1 MLTNSGLVEDLGRD
15 RSGWRPEKLRE
26 MREAHGLTLE
36 ATGERLRDTA
46 RCAGLSVPA
55 ANFQTLWQHEQGE
68 VFPGP
73 HYRRAYCLLYQATEP
88 ELGFRKALPG
98 EEVDHRLTEF
108 QERVDSGHVQAV
120 VEALKHLV
128 PTADEG
134 CGENVQQRILDAWR
148 RRHTGGDQHR
158 PSLLL
163 IGGFAGSGKSEFAR
177 FISHLTGWPL
187 LDKDPLTR
195 PLVERL
201 LTALGCDPNDRH
213 SETYKVHVRPLEY
226 QCLME
231 SILANVE
238 CGISTVATAPF
249 IAEMTSPAWM
259 RRLANRC
266 AAYRV
271 DVTPIWLEC
280 DADSMREYI
289 AFRSAARDAWKL
301 SNWTDYL
308 DELDLSLRPAVPHL
322 VVDNRFGSAIAVT
335 DQARYALGVAHA

>member
-1 MLTNSGLVEDLGRD
+1 MLTNSGLVGDLSKD

-26 MREAHGLTLE
+26 MRETYGLTLE
-36 ATGERLRDTA
+36 TTGEQLRESA
-46 RCAGLSVPA
+46 RRAGFSAPA

-73 HYRRAYCLLYQATEP
+73 HYRRAYCLLYQTIEP
-88 ELGFRKALPG
+88 ELGFRKPLPG
-98 EEVDHRLTEF
+98 EEDDRRLTEF
-108 QERVDSGHVQAV
+108 QGREDSGHVQAV
-120 VEALKHLV
+120 VQALKYLV
-128 PTADEG
+128 PTSDVDCEQS
-134 CGENVQQRILDAWR
+134 VQRRILDAWR
-148 RRHTGGDQHR
+148 RRHTGSDQHR

-177 FISHLTGWPL
+177 FVSHLTGWPL

-201 LTALGCDPNDRH
+201 LTELGCDPNDRH
-213 SETYKVHVRPLEY
+213 SETYRTHVRPLEY

-249 IAEMTSPAWM
+249 IAEMTHPTWM
-259 RRLANRC
+259 RRLINRC
-266 AAYRV
+266 AAYQV

-301 SNWTDYL
+301 SNWKQYL
-308 DELDLSLRPAVPHL
+308 DGLDLSLRPAVPHL

-335 DQARYALGVAHA
+335 DQARYALGVAHT

>member
-1 MLTNSGLVEDLGRD
+1 
-15 RSGWRPEKLRE
+15 
-26 MREAHGLTLE
+26 MRETHGLTLE
-36 ATGERLRDTA
+36 AAGERLRETA
-46 RCAGLSVPA
+46 RRAGLSAPA

-73 HYRRAYCLLYQATEP
+73 HYRRAYCLLYQTTEP

-98 EEVDHRLTEF
+98 EEVDHPLTEF
-108 QERVDSGHVQAV
+108 KKRLDSSHVQAV
-120 VEALKHLV
+120 VRALEHLV

-134 CGENVQQRILDAWR
+134 SSHSVQQRILGAWR
-148 RRHTGGDQHR
+148 RRHNGSDQHR

-201 LTALGCDPNDRH
+201 LTQLGCDPNDRH
-213 SETYKVHVRPLEY
+213 SEIYRTEVRPLEY

-249 IAEMTSPAWM
+249 ISEMADPSWM
-259 RRLANRC
+259 RRLSNRC
-266 AAYRV
+266 AAYQV

-280 DADSMREYI
+280 DVDSMREYI

-301 SNWTDYL
+301 SNWTQYL
-308 DELDLSLRPAVPHL
+308 EGLDLDLRPAVPHL

-335 DQARYALGVAHA
+335 DQARYALGVALA